1 MKLKGVN
8 PLKNKIKCQILEL
21 FRFFINNMHFKQKKL
36 IEKLMILNIFI
47 KQPFILLITKK
58 PLSLFKKQ
66 IIIKTIKYLP
76 TIFNYF
82 ILHLCYTNLLLCNL
96 FYSLCIRF
104 FIYIYFNFI
113 PH

>member
-1 MKLKGVN
+1 MKSKIVN
-8 PLKNKIKCQILEL
+8 SLKNKVKCQILEL
-21 FRFFINNMHFKQKKL
+21 FILFIYNMHFKQKKL

-66 IIIKTIKYLP
+66 IIKTIKYLP

-82 ILHLCYTNLLLCNL
+82 ILHLCYTNLLVCNL
-96 FYSLCIRF
+96 FCSLCIRF